1 MPEADAAA
9 PHAPDVLRQLKARTA
24 EAHVAHRAAAWPL
37 WPALQPAHFVYIG
50 RTPQHTH
57 THTHE
62 GEAEAEREGED
73 EGEGEPLVARPKA
86 KAGNHAKA
94 KAKAKA

>member
-24 EAHVAHRAAAWPL
+24 EVHVAHRAAAWPL

-57 THTHE
+57 E
-62 GEAEAEREGED
+62 G
-73 EGEGEPLVARPKA
+73 EGEGEPLVV
-86 KAGNHAKA
+86 AGAGHAKA
-94 KAKAKA
+94 KTKAKA

>member
-57 THTHE
+57 THE
-62 GEAEAEREGED
+62 RKGEREAEAEAEA
-73 EGEGEPLVARPKA
+73 EGEPLVV
-86 KAGNHAKA
+86 AGASHAKA
-94 KAKAKA
+94 KTKAKA